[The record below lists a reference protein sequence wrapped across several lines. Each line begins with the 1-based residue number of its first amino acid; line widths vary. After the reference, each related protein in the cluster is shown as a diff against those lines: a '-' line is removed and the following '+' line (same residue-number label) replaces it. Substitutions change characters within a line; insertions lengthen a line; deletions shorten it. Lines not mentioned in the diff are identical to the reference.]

1 MCVCVNACWP
11 VLCLMAP
18 LRLQAA
24 GLSDRWTGRACGL
37 SKISLYLSTF
47 GNDRDN
53 DAQSSA
59 LLAPHGRPACAYF
72 GQHGISPNTLLCLLP
87 WGTSQSLNEN

>member
-1 MCVCVNACWP
+1 MCAYVNAYWP

-47 GNDRDN
+47 GNDRDC
-53 DAQSSA
+53 DAQCSA
-59 LLAPHGRPACAYF
+59 PLAPHGRLASANF

-87 WGTSQSLNEN
+87 CGTSQSLNEN

>member
-1 MCVCVNACWP
+1 MT
-11 VLCLMAP
+11 P
-18 LRLQAA
+18 LRLQAT

-47 GNDRDN
+47 GNDRDS

-59 LLAPHGRPACAYF
+59 PLAPRGRPACAYF
-72 GQHGISPNTLLCLLP
+72 GQHGISPNTLLCLLH
-87 WGTSQSLNEN
+87 WGTGQSLNEN